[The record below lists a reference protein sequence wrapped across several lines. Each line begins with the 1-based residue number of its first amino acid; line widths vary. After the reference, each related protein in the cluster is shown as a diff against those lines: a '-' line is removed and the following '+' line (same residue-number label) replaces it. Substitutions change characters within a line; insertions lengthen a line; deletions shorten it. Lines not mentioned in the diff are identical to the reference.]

1 MKKMQDY
8 LERDSERFLSLIS
21 KSNSKEAIIKEIR
34 SELDR
39 VLYAYTEQELS
50 DRIKEAANSMMIVA
64 KSSADL
70 LDSNGTS
77 KIYTRKEYNTKEEK
91 GKRSWLYTLF
101 LFFGLLSLLAAGAYI
116 YIYYIQYDTTY
127 YSLALLAVVVLSG
140 IFLYLSGVFSHRVK
154 KENKDDLYAEISFDA
169 KKVYQN
175 IYGMVLVMDKVIDDL
190 TLSET
195 LEKKRELQENHG
207 GVDEKELNL
216 LSQLLESA
224 YGLREE
230 DASREVISEIKYYLH
245 NKHIELVDHNEE
257 NDRYFDKM
265 AAEEEITLRPA
276 MLLDGVL
283 LKKGLASGGK

>member
-77 KIYTRKEYNTKEEK
+77 KIYTRKEYNSKEEK

-101 LFFGLLSLLAAGAYI
+101 LFFGLLSLLAAGVYI

-140 IFLYLSGVFSHRVK
+140 IFLYLSGAFSHRVK